1 MPEDRGSIP
10 PGSPARPGRSTL
22 HGFEQLASHMGVPLP
37 QKQAPPP
44 AEEPEDASDTDLF
57 PALRAHRFDA
67 SAADDLRDVARGVA
81 ERSQGHFTAAT
92 PHRGHGRRPRG
103 EDAAEPPEVEAVPE
117 ILDTLGL
124 DPLGYEPFPHRFTL
138 RVEPEVVAGL
148 PPVPEGYGF
157 KGGVARKVLART
169 LRHNAFTLPVR
180 DIDLLRTADTPGD
193 EDHRLAQLYMPDDL
207 TLGEFGIEV
216 LSDEAAYMNSRELTV
231 NQLVLVGD
239 ELTVTHACLLDT
251 LGLTLR
257 VTGAHL
263 TRTRG
268 YVHPGVALKALR
280 FAANLTAGGSE
291 PRVLPF
297 RVTPRRMKH
306 GFDFYFALHLSRVYE
321 NGEAVAGVY
330 LRLAADR
337 GFLKR
342 ARLPE
347 DATAASA
354 ARILKKRL
362 AAYHL
367 DFPPGV

>member
-10 PGSPARPGRSTL
+10 PGPPAAPGGSTL
-22 HGFEQLASHMGVPLP
+22 HGFEQLARHVGVPTP
-37 QKQAPPP
+37 ERPAPPP
-44 AEEPEDASDTDLF
+44 APEPEDASDTELF
-57 PALRAHRFDA
+57 PTLRAHRFDA
-67 SAADDLRDVARGVA
+67 SAADGLRDVARAVA
-81 ERSQGHFTAAT
+81 DRSQGHHTAAT
-92 PHRGHGRRPRG
+92 PHRGRGRRPR
-103 EDAAEPPEVEAVPE
+103 EAAAEPPEVEAVPGLLE
-117 ILDTLGL
+117 TLGL
-124 DPLGYEPFPHRFTL
+124 EPIGFEASPHRFVL
-138 RVEPEVVAGL
+138 RVDPGVLAGL

-169 LRHNAFTLPVR
+169 LGQNAFTRPVR
-180 DIDLLRTADTPGD
+180 DIDLLRTAGTPGD
-193 EDHRLAQLYMPDDL
+193 EDDRLAQLYMPDDL

-216 LSDEAAYMNSRELTV
+216 LHDAGAYMNSRELTV

-239 ELTVTHACLLDT
+239 RLTVTHACLLDT

-280 FAANLTAGGSE
+280 FAANLSVGGGE

-306 GFDFYFALHLSRVYE
+306 GFDFYLALHLSRVFE
-321 NGEAVAGVY
+321 NGPRAAEAY
-330 LRLAADR
+330 LRLSADR

-367 DFPPGV
+367 DFPPEV